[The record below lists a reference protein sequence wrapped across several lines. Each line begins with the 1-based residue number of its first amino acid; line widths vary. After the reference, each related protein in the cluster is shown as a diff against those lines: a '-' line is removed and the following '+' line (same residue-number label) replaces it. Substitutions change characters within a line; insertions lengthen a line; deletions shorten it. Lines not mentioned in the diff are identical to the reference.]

1 MEWMVCIIYVIVV
14 GQFIN
19 SKFAVKGKGTHRG
32 HYFYRMSAGINLII
46 GPVGMIAVNLL
57 LRDKGIIPE
66 PFVLAALV
74 GFFLV
79 AMYGAYCC
87 YKMLTCVEP

>member
-1 MEWMVCIIYVIVV
+1 MKWIVCIIYVIVV
-14 GQFIN
+14 GQLIN
-19 SKFAVKGKGTHRG
+19 NKPAVKGKGTHRG
-32 HYFYRMSAGINLII
+32 HYFYKMSAVINLVF
-46 GPVGMIAVNLL
+46 GFVGMIAVNQL

-79 AMYGAYCC
+79 VMYGAYCC

>member
-1 MEWMVCIIYVIVV
+1 MKWMVCIIYVIVV

-19 SKFAVKGKGTHRG
+19 SKPAIKGKGTGRG
-32 HYFYRMSAGINLII
+32 HYFYKMSAGINLVF
-46 GPVGMIAVNLL
+46 GLVGMIAVNLL
-57 LRDKGIIPE
+57 LRDNGIIPE
-66 PFVLAALV
+66 SFVLAAIV
-74 GFFLV
+74 GFFFV

>member
-1 MEWMVCIIYVIVV
+1 MWDSLLIV
-14 GQFIN
+14 N
-19 SKFAVKGKGTHRG
+19 LLLKERGTHRG
-32 HYFYRMSAGINLII
+32 HYFYQMSAGINLII
-46 GPVGMIAVNLL
+46 GSVGMIAVNLL

-66 PFVLAALV
+66 PFVLAAIV

-87 YKMLTCVEP
+87 YKMLKCVEP

>member
-19 SKFAVKGKGTHRG
+19 SKPTIKGKGTHRG
-32 HYFYRMSAGINLII
+32 NYFYKMSGIINLVI
-46 GPVGMIAVNLL
+46 GFLGMNAVNLL

-66 PFVLAALV
+66 PFVWAALV
-74 GFFLV
+74 GFFFV
-79 AMYGAYCC
+79 VIYGLYCI
-87 YKMLTCVEP
+87 YKMMTCVEP